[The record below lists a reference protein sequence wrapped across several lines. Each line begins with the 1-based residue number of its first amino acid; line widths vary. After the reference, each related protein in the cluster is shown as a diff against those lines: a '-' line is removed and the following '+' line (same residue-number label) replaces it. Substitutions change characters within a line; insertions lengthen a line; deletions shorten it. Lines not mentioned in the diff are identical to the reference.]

1 MFEQVIPKTGAKLIA
16 GASTA
21 NQLVIDKIVASSL
34 DSYSLQELKN
44 DPSIVELYTRMDRA
58 DVIVGDIDGASV
70 MQEDVGNE
78 PSAVARVV
86 GSLGPTGTS
95 EFEAHLICIWA
106 HPANGT
112 EYEQT
117 HPEPLVWAYSQDDAL
132 VIPKSIATVRA
143 VFNIAVMSETVV
155 DSVSHGDGY
164 LTFGDANGYM
174 STHLPGDLT
183 HGKFQ
188 YVYGEKQFMDPLAIS
203 NQIKFV
209 PGKASIRS
217 EAESDESDA
226 GILVQ
231 INSPL
236 DSGVDARLFGVVDED
251 SGDDYFGVW
260 YEDDRVTTHIGILE
274 GSYGRHVH
282 VAEGSDIIAEVP
294 YESSL
299 GSASGPFNDVW
310 AAVTHT
316 NNIRPLDSEEGVIRI
331 TTDTQPV
338 TIMASSG
345 NNALTLGASSRP
357 IETVYAG
364 AVSTNKIYST
374 VSTAVWAEI
383 ATNAQGITLT
393 PNVAN
398 TGCIGTANKPFSLGF
413 INQLYTSNIYIGNQ
427 QMNYAPNIP
436 NTPTSGDTANVLIG
450 STVMAMGTYGDFG
463 KGAGSSIQYG
473 ERITVPSSRIHVAAN
488 RAGDFTISSKYIPS
502 GAYVAISEADFGT
515 GSNDRSVVAL
525 IRIG

>member
-1 MFEQVIPKTGAKLIA
+1 MFEQVIPKSGAKLIA

-21 NQLVIDKIVASSL
+21 NQLVIDKIVASSI

-44 DPSIVELYTRMDRA
+44 DPSLVEFYTRMDRA

-70 MQEDVGNE
+70 MLEAVGNE

-112 EYEQT
+112 EYEQEN
-117 HPEPLVWAYSQDDAL
+117 PVPLVWAYSQDDAL
-132 VIPKSIATVRA
+132 VIPKSVATVRA

-183 HGKFQ
+183 RGQ
-188 YVYGEKQFMDPLAIS
+188 YQRVYGEKQFMDPLTIS
-203 NQIKFV
+203 NQIKFA
-209 PGKASIRS
+209 PGKACIRC
-217 EAESDESDA
+217 EAENDDSDA
-226 GILVQ
+226 GIIVQ
-231 INSPL
+231 VDSTL
-236 DSGVDARLFGVVDED
+236 DSGVNARLFGVVDED
-251 SGDDYFGVW
+251 SGDDYFGVY
-260 YEDDRVTTHIGILE
+260 YEDGRVTTHVGILK

-282 VAEGSDIIAEVP
+282 VSEGSDIIAEVP

-299 GSASGPFNDVW
+299 GNSSGPFNDVW

-316 NNIRPLDSEEGVIRI
+316 NDIRPIDTEEGVIRI

-338 TIMASSG
+338 TLMASSG
-345 NNALTLGASSRP
+345 NNALTLGSSSRP

-364 AVSTNKIYST
+364 AVRTNKIYSA
-374 VSTAVWAEI
+374 VSTAVWAEV

-398 TGCIGTANKPFSLGF
+398 TGCIGTASAPFNLGY
-413 INQLYTSNIYIGNQ
+413 INQLYASNIYIGNQ
-427 QMNYAPNIP
+427 QMNYVPNIP

-488 RAGDFTISSKYIPS
+488 RAGNFTISNRYIPS
-502 GAYVAISEADFGT
+502 GVYVAISEADFGT
-515 GSNDRSVVAL
+515 GANDRSVITL